1 VIGTDVQNTTLP
13 DKKPAKAI
21 PASKKRD
28 MIKSLIASR
37 VKREMNPYGS

>member
-21 PASKKRD
+21 PA
-28 MIKSLIASR
+28 AQ
-37 VKREMNPYGS
+37 KREMIKALVSNRVRKGLMPSG